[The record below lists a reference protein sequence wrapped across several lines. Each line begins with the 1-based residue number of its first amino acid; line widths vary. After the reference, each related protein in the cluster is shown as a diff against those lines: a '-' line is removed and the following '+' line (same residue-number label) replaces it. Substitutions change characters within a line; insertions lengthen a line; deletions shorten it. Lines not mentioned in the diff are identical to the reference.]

1 MNPGYATQYLF
12 IGLLTV
18 VAIGLAVVPLVLAK
32 FLAPNKPGK
41 SKTSAYECGLESSG
55 DPWVQFKV
63 QYYIYALLF
72 VIFDV
77 EVVFIY
83 PWALIWKAPDLG
95 LVAFV
100 EMAIFI
106 GILAVGLVYAWKKG
120 VLEWH

>member
-83 PWALIWKAPDLG
+83 PWAVIWKAPDLG